1 MKIIEVNDET
11 YSKLIELA
19 NEMINQDNRGTR
31 MPHIFQIRDWKKV
44 YDSDLN
50 GDKHIFIDT
59 NNDYNEIE
67 SIDEFKEY
75 LSNNDINIPDN
86 INEIWDDYLELDDF
100 VDEYCPDLKKTSYS
114 LEPFYVNSFFTAKS
128 AQKHLDLNYYHYHKD
143 ADVYLNHAW
152 RNSEM
157 ELVSGFLCSLVGK
170 DIYK

>member
-1 MKIIEVNDET
+1 MKNIEVSDEL
-11 YSKLIELA
+11 YDSLYELA
-19 NEMINQDNRGTR
+19 KEMTVQDPRGTR
-31 MPHIFQIRDWKKV
+31 MPHIFQIRDWKRV

-59 NNDYNEIE
+59 NSDYLEIE
-67 SIDEFKEY
+67 SIDDFKEY
-75 LSNNDINIPDN
+75 LFEHDINIPDN
-86 INEIWDDYLELDDF
+86 INEIWEDYFELDNF
-100 VDEYCPDLKKTSYS
+100 VDEYCPDLKKTTYS

-143 ADVYLNHAW
+143 ADIYLNHAW

-157 ELVSGFLCSLVGK
+157 ELVSEFLCSLVGK